1 MRKLL
6 LPLALTLAASALPTL
21 ALAEKTQDE
30 KTQAEDATAVFAG
43 GCFWCMEEA
52 YDEIEGVKATTSGYT
67 GGEKSNP
74 SYQQVSRGETQH
86 TEAVE
91 VEYDPQTVDY
101 ATLLE
106 AFWHNIDPFAE
117 NRQFCDSGAQYRSAI
132 FYQNDEQKS
141 LAEKTK
147 KELEERFGQPIATQI
162 VPASQFWKAEGY
174 HQDYYK
180 KNPVRYRFY
189 KAGCGR
195 TDRLKEIWGDQAGL
209 PGSK

>member
-1 MRKLL
+1 MHKLL
-6 LPLALTLAASALPTL
+6 TPLTLTLATLSLP
-21 ALAEKTQDE
+21 ALAQSDT
-30 KTQAEDATAVFAG
+30 ATAVFAG
-43 GCFWCMEEA
+43 GCFWCMEQA
-52 YDEIEGVKATTSGYT
+52 YDEVEGVKATTSGYI

-74 SYQQVSRGETQH
+74 SYEQVSRGQTQH
-86 TEAVE
+86 AEAVE
-91 VEYDPQTVDY
+91 VEYDPQIVDY

-117 NRQFCDSGAQYRSAI
+117 NRQFCDGGSQYRSAI
-132 FYQNDEQKS
+132 FYQNDQQRR
-141 LAEKTK
+141 LAEQTK

-162 VPASQFWKAEGY
+162 VPANQFWKAEEY

-195 TDRLKEIWGDQAGL
+195 TDRLKEVWGEQAGL

>member
-6 LPLALTLAASALPTL
+6 LPFTLTLAASLP
-21 ALAEKTQDE
+21 ALAQSDSA
-30 KTQAEDATAVFAG
+30 QAEDATAVFAG

-52 YDEIEGVKATTSGYT
+52 YDEIEGVKATTSGYI

-86 TEAVE
+86 VEAVE
-91 VEYDPQTVDY
+91 VEYDPQAVDY
-101 ATLLE
+101 ATLLQ

-117 NRQFCDSGAQYRSAI
+117 NRQFCDSGPQYRSAI
-132 FYQNDEQKS
+132 FYQNDEQKN

-147 KELEERFGQPIATQI
+147 KELEARFGQPIATQI
-162 VPASQFWKAEGY
+162 IPANQFWEAEGY

-180 KNPVRYRFY
+180 KNPIRYRFY

-195 TDRLKEIWGDQAGL
+195 TDRLKEVWGDQAGL